1 MHFFMI
7 IGKELLYICR
17 ARDGALEPVYIHGNL
32 FQQYNPYSNT
42 IKDDVRKILE
52 AVADQ
57 HNLDAADGMDI
68 SLVENADRVRTE
80 NIKKAL
86 SGSIK
91 RIIPL
96 NDVLLRLVNSLRG
109 KKELHIDDFGI
120 NYDGDSY
127 LPRGGQLQ
135 RSAYSLLAYTVK
147 PEEFMAQVQGR

>member
-1 MHFFMI
+1 MLFFMI

-17 ARDGALEPVYIHGNL
+17 ERNGALEPVYIHGNQY
-32 FQQYNPYSNT
+32 QQYNPYSNT
-42 IKDDVRKILE
+42 IKDDIRKILE

-57 HNLDAADGMDI
+57 HNLDAADGIDI
-68 SLVENADRVRTE
+68 SLVENADRVRNE

-86 SGSIK
+86 SGNLK
-91 RIIPL
+91 RTIPL

-127 LPRGGQLQ
+127 ILRNGQLQ

-147 PEEFMAQVQGR
+147 PEEFRAHI